1 VYDVFEFAIARN
13 GGRPAMGERAIERSE
28 MVEGFEK
35 LTLSEYKWSTFTQ
48 VKQRVGNVA
57 SGLADL
63 ASLKKG
69 DRVVIYADTKMEWQL
84 AAQAVFAR
92 GCSVV
97 TIYATLGPEGVEH
110 GVRQTQA
117 EVVICDG
124 KLLKNLL
131 AVAPNCPSL
140 KYVVTMGDVSP
151 EAVKKL
157 PRGVAH
163 EKLRDVAARGAR
175 KPLEPSPPS
184 PEDTAVIMYTSGT
197 TGAPKGVVLSHSN
210 VCATMAGL
218 AAAGDFTNKDVYLA
232 YLPLAHIMEMAAE
245 MVMLATGAAIGYGSP
260 QTLTDTGLKLAAG
273 TRGDAP
279 TLRPTFMV
287 FAPAVLDRV
296 RQAVQAKFAA
306 ASPTLRRVI
315 DAGLAAGEREFHAG
329 RNGSTWF
336 YNALVFKK
344 VQKLIGGRVRLMISG
359 SAPLSRETQ
368 VFMQTCFRC
377 PLRQGYGLTET
388 GSAGTIAAFDDT
400 DEGVGQVLRSV
411 RVALKDWDEGGYRGS
426 DARDPAVRMPRGE
439 VLIGGPVVCQGY
451 YVAPHM
457 PDAELEAKNATE
469 FSVIDGV
476 RYFHTGDIGAFTDR
490 GQLLIVDRKKDLVK
504 LQQGEYVALS
514 KVENVMKQSP
524 LVASALCYA
533 RSSESYCVALV
544 VVNPKP
550 FLKLAERQG
559 LGNQSLEALLK
570 AKVMADAVQAEIA
583 SAAKGKLAPFEVPK
597 KIALDAEPW
606 TPEND
611 MVTAAFK
618 LKRANI
624 YERFRGAIDGMYK
637 GKGR

>member
-1 VYDVFEFAIARN
+1 
-13 GGRPAMGERAIERSE
+13 M
-28 MVEGFEK
+28 
-35 LTLSEYKWSTFTQ
+35 
-48 VKQRVGNVA
+48 
-57 SGLADL
+57 
-63 ASLKKG
+63 
-69 DRVVIYADTKMEWQL
+69 VIYADTKMEWQL

-197 TGAPKGVVLSHSN
+197 TGAPKGAVLSHSN

-279 TLRPTFMV
+279 TLRPTLMV

-315 DAGLAAGEREFHAG
+315 DAGFAAGEREFHAG

-336 YNALVFKK
+336 YNA
-344 VQKLIGGRVRLMISG
+344 
-359 SAPLSRETQ
+359 PCSR
-368 VFMQTCFRC
+368 RC
-377 PLRQGYGLTET
+377 RSS
-388 GSAGTIAAFDDT
+388 SAG
-400 DEGVGQVLRSV
+400 
-411 RVALKDWDEGGYRGS
+411 
-426 DARDPAVRMPRGE
+426 
-439 VLIGGPVVCQGY
+439 
-451 YVAPHM
+451 
-457 PDAELEAKNATE
+457 
-469 FSVIDGV
+469 
-476 RYFHTGDIGAFTDR
+476 
-490 GQLLIVDRKKDLVK
+490 
-504 LQQGEYVALS
+504 
-514 KVENVMKQSP
+514 
-524 LVASALCYA
+524 AS
-533 RSSESYCVALV
+533 
-544 VVNPKP
+544 
-550 FLKLAERQG
+550 G
-559 LGNQSLEALLK
+559 
-570 AKVMADAVQAEIA
+570 
-583 SAAKGKLAPFEVPK
+583 
-597 KIALDAEPW
+597 
-606 TPEND
+606 
-611 MVTAAFK
+611 
-618 LKRANI
+618 
-624 YERFRGAIDGMYK
+624 
-637 GKGR
+637 